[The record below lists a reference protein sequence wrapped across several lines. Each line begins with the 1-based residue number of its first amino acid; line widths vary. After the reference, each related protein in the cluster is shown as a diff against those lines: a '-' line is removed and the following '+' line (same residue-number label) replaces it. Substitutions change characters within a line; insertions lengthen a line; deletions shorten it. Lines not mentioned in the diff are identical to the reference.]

1 VFYDGVAV
9 IGVVKKSTRFLLQRL
24 IPQFRIRAIYDGKR
38 WMRIIF
44 KEVRSMY
51 AVVMSGGKQYKV
63 EEGETLRV
71 EKIAGE
77 VGSPVTFD
85 RVLMISDGTDVNIG
99 QPVVADATVEGH
111 IVEQGKARKIL
122 VFKYKRRKRYRRT
135 QGHRQHFTAI
145 KIDSIKSKGIKA
157 GKKAEPESKAEK
169 PADAKVKPE
178 AEKAPSKSKAAAAPK
193 AAAEKKEAK
202 KPATK
207 AAPKK
212 KAAPKAAAKKAPA
225 RKAAAK
231 KPAAKKAAA
240 PKTTAKKA
248 PAKKAAAKKTA
259 PKASKKDES

>member
-1 VFYDGVAV
+1 M
-9 IGVVKKSTRFLLQRL
+9 LQRL
-24 IPQFRIRAIYDGKR
+24 IPQFRIRAVYNGKR
-38 WMRIIF
+38 WMCIIF
-44 KEVRSMY
+44 KEARSMY

-85 RVLMISDGTDVNIG
+85 RVLMISDGADVNIG

-111 IVEQGKARKIL
+111 IVEQGKSKKII

-135 QGHRQHFTAI
+135 QGHRQLFTTI
-145 KIDSIKSKGIKA
+145 KIDSIKAKGVKA
-157 GKKAEPESKAEK
+157 RKQAEPESKADK
-169 PADAKVKPE
+169 PADDKVKPE
-178 AEKAPSKSKAAAAPK
+178 AQKAPAKAKAAAAPK
-193 AAAEKKEAK
+193 AAVEKKEAK
-202 KPATK
+202 KPSTK

-231 KPAAKKAAA
+231 KPVAKKAAA
-240 PKTTAKKA
+240 PKKAAKKA